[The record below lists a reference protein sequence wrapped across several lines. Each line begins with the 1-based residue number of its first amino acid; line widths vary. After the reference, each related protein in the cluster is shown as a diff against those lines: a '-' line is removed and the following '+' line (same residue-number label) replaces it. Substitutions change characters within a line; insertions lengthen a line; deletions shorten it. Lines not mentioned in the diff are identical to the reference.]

1 MTGILLTNAG
11 VIAVLMAAL
20 WGFSLV
26 LRDASIVDP
35 FWGLGF
41 AVVAWTS
48 AVAAGSLDTE
58 GAVLVALTTV
68 WGLRL
73 AAYLSWRNLG
83 KGEDF
88 RYRAMRKRWGER
100 FPFVSLGTVFLL
112 QGALMWVVSLPV
124 QLGQDP
130 GPGEK
135 LEWLAGA
142 GIAAWVVGLFF
153 ESVGDVQLARFKT
166 DAANE
171 GRVLDTGLWRYTRH
185 PNYFGDFCV
194 WWGLFLVALALGA
207 PWWTAAGPLLMSV
220 LLMRVSGVTLL
231 ERSLSRRKPGY
242 EDYVRRTSAFF
253 PRPPQRW

>member
-11 VIAVLMAAL
+11 VIAVLMTAL
-20 WGFSLV
+20 WGLSLV

-88 RYRAMRKRWGER
+88 R
-100 FPFVSLGTVFLL
+100 
-112 QGALMWVVSLPV
+112 
-124 QLGQDP
+124 
-130 GPGEK
+130 
-135 LEWLAGA
+135 
-142 GIAAWVVGLFF
+142 
-153 ESVGDVQLARFKT
+153 
-166 DAANE
+166 
-171 GRVLDTGLWRYTRH
+171 
-185 PNYFGDFCV
+185 
-194 WWGLFLVALALGA
+194 
-207 PWWTAAGPLLMSV
+207 
-220 LLMRVSGVTLL
+220 
-231 ERSLSRRKPGY
+231 
-242 EDYVRRTSAFF
+242 
-253 PRPPQRW
+253 